1 MDWLIYQIIVDEIWE
16 KRKINPVVKN
26 IFLGEIVYET
36 CKRNFLGDDFLH
48 LKRFREK

>member
-1 MDWLIYQIIVDEIWE
+1 MRETKDKWFYY
-16 KRKINPVVKN
+16 PVVKN
-26 IFLGEIVYET
+26 IFSGEIVYEM